1 MNAIGL
7 AFAACNIRGA
17 SSSSA
22 YGNLL
27 GLRNAVSGRFA
38 PSSSSPIS
46 APAVQCWQPARL
58 RYQYLRSKTRVKRD
72 ILRRHAVAE
81 HELTRLCLKAMHRD
95 QRLPMRTRL
104 QAMLQAHQQ
113 HPYARF
119 ICAWVFLFL
128 FGNALGFLV

>member
-7 AFAACNIRGA
+7 AFAATSAFRSA
-17 SSSSA
+17 SSSA
-22 YGNLL
+22 PYGNLL
-27 GLRNAVSGRFA
+27 LGLRWNAAAAISGRFT
-38 PSSSSPIS
+38 PSSPII
-46 APAVQCWQPARL
+46 APVQCWQPARL

-95 QRLPMRTRL
+95 QRLPMRQRL

-113 HPYARF
+113 HPYA
-119 ICAWVFLFL
+119 I
-128 FGNALGFLV
+128 